1 MKKTLKNLIAFSFL
15 AVLFSACEKDLY
27 DPGYVK
33 EKSIPSDFSW
43 KTTQALNCSVSV
55 ADSGSDLLHV
65 VKIYSDSKL
74 NLGSLLAIGS
84 AKPGMPYSVHAE
96 IAATIDKIY
105 VQIISPN
112 GQEEVQSFTLDGNK
126 INVSSGSSLLKMR
139 KTRSVVDMAVP
150 EVTVPESF
158 DVVISK
164 EDDIN
169 IIGDKTYFIPAG
181 TTYRQ
186 GNMNLANWTGHA
198 YLYVA
203 GTVIL
208 PQSKGID
215 NLTLVVLNGGKVTF
229 GGLKTGPAKT
239 GSTTIYVQKGGEFVV
254 DGNVNISNG
263 RNIVNKG
270 SFSVTGLFDLNNYS
284 SFYNVGTL
292 HVYEYKEKGQVH
304 LTNNAVFHNGGDV
317 IAKKVVVDSNASLF
331 NKAGSIKTDNL
342 YCTNSSVFENYALV
356 LVDDNIE
363 IAGNRTFINAC
374 QIFADD
380 IKLSGARIDLLGGSL
395 LVGEEVKSTDNSI
408 FRLEDDALFIFEEID
423 SSVWGLSFTSQSSQT
438 SVVKCTEEM
447 PSINPS
453 KVNFSGHIEFVYAD
467 YDKNK
472 QPANCFTNGA
482 TIVKEQT
489 ISIAK
494 SECNAGR
501 GSIDNVVD
509 TDGDGVPDDEDAF
522 PDDPDRAFVVYFPS
536 ADKWGTYAFEDLW
549 PSEGDYDM
557 NDLILGFNITWVLNA
572 NNQMVDMIVK
582 TNPRA
587 VGSGMNIAAAF
598 QLDKLQPN
606 QIKSVSGSNLS
617 NNLFEVGS
625 NGCENLNHPVIPI
638 FDDHRNVIRKLQD
651 GAFWNTVIGGG
662 RMEGIE
668 QEIRIS
674 FNTAVPATLSDVQ
687 IGNVNMFIVAYN
699 ADDVTRKE
707 VHLPA
712 FEPTTKAIK
721 IDSPDLSS
729 SDMYKHK
736 NGMMWGLM
744 FPDTFDYPI
753 EGNEGN
759 LKDAY
764 THFFEWATSGG
775 TQYQDW
781 YLDKSGYRNSDKI
794 YK

>member
-1 MKKTLKNLIAFSFL
+1 MTLKNLIAFSFL
-15 AVLFSACEKDLY
+15 AILFSACEKDLY
-27 DPGYVK
+27 DPEYVK
-33 EKSIPSDFSW
+33 EKNIPSDFSW

-55 ADSGSDLLHV
+55 SGGSSDLFHV

-84 AKPGMPYSVHAE
+84 AKSGMPYSVHAE
-96 IAATIDKIY
+96 IAATIEKIY
-105 VQIISPN
+105 VQIISPD
-112 GQEEVQSFTLDGNK
+112 GSEEVQSFTLDGNK
-126 INVSSGSSLLKMR
+126 INVSSGASLKMQ
-139 KTRSVVDMAVP
+139 KTRSVVRSM
-150 EVTVPESF
+150 TVPEITIPENF

-164 EDDIN
+164 EDNVD
-169 IIGDKTYFIPAG
+169 IIGNKTYLIPAG
-181 TTYRQ
+181 TTYRK

-198 YLYVA
+198 TLYVA

-208 PQSKGID
+208 QQSKGID

-229 GGLKTGPAKT
+229 GGLSTGPAKA

-270 SFSVTGLFDLNNYS
+270 LFNVTGLFDLNNTS
-284 SFYNVGTL
+284 SFYNLGTL
-292 HVYEYKEKGQVH
+292 HVYEYKEEGKIH
-304 LTNNAVFHNGGDV
+304 LTNNVAFHNGGDV
-317 IAKKVVVDSNASLF
+317 IAEKIVIDSNASLF
-331 NKAGSIKTDNL
+331 NKSGKIKIDDL
-342 YCTNSSVFENYALV
+342 YCTNNSVFENYALV
-356 LVDDNIE
+356 LVEDDIE
-363 IAGNRTFINAC
+363 VTGNRTFINAC

-380 IKLSGARIDLLGGSL
+380 INLSGARIDLLGGSL
-395 LVGEEVKSTDNSI
+395 LVGDEVKSSYNSI

-423 SSVWGLSFTSQSSQT
+423 DLVWGLSFTSQSSLT
-438 SVVKCTEEM
+438 GVVKCTEEM
-447 PSINPS
+447 PSINPNS
-453 KVNFSGHIEFVYAD
+453 VNFSGNIEFVYPD

-472 QPANCFTNGA
+472 QPASCFTNGA
-482 TIVKEQT
+482 VIVKEQT
-489 ISIAK
+489 QSIAK
-494 SECNAGR
+494 SECNDGR
-501 GSIDNVVD
+501 GSIDSVVD
-509 TDGDGVPDDEDAF
+509 TDGDGVPDSEDAF
-522 PDDPDRAFVVYFPS
+522 PDDPERAFVVYFPS

-557 NDLILGFNITWVLNA
+557 NDLILGFNITWVMNA

-598 QLDKLQPN
+598 QLDKLQSN
-606 QIKSVSGSNLS
+606 QIRSVSGSNLS

-638 FDDHRNVIRKLQD
+638 FDDHRSVIRKLQD

-707 VHLPA
+707 VHLPTY
-712 FEPTTKAIK
+712 EPTTKAVRV
-721 IDSPDLSS
+721 DLPDLNVN
-729 SDMYKHK
+729 DMYKHK

-753 EGNEGN
+753 EGKDGN

-775 TQYQDW
+775 TQYADW